1 MYCHSAKGGTPGDQ
15 KRAGAELL
23 ALCSDGFKSDP
34 NNSLAKDLRSAA
46 QLKKFQH
53 CCWPLDRPKKSETS
67 SCLLIYAQTTGL

>member
-46 QLKKFQH
+46 QLKKF
-53 CCWPLDRPKKSETS
+53 
-67 SCLLIYAQTTGL
+67 